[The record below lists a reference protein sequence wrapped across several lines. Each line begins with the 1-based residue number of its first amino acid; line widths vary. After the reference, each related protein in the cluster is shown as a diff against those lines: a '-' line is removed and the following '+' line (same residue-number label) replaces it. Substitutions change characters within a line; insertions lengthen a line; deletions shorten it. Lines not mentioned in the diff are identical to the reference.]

1 MSLEAFK
8 KMNDEK
14 EELEILKRK
23 AEERKLRKD

>member
-23 AEERKLRKD
+23 AEERKQRKD